1 MALPSRH
8 LRKVAL
14 TGCGCIAREVH
25 LPLLRRLAGVQLVA
39 VADTRDEAIEAAR
52 QLAPGCAVFHTQG
65 EMLDAVETDAVIIA
79 APSDVHAG
87 LACEAMR
94 RRKHIYL
101 EKPIATS
108 LEEARQVVAAW
119 RDAGVIGMPGFNYR
133 FHPLVREL
141 RGLLQNHRIGNLVAA
156 RTMFS
161 IGSGASESWRA
172 SRATGG
178 GALLDLAVHH
188 ADLIRFIFQ
197 REIEGVHA
205 SVRSMRSQD
214 DCAAIQFHL
223 QDGMVVQSIF
233 SACGPEL
240 DSFEVFG
247 ERGSLAF
254 DRYSSEHVE
263 YAGPRHGQARV
274 QRLFN
279 RTMSFVPAS
288 GWLKKIRAPLHEPSY
303 EASLSHFVRAIRGE
317 GPLEFDLMDGYESA
331 AAIAAAEESARTGLL
346 MPCERRIA
354 VGF

>member
-1 MALPSRH
+1 MALPSRY
-8 LRKVAL
+8 RKVAL
-14 TGCGCIAREVH
+14 TGCGSIAREVH
-25 LPLLRRLAGVQLVA
+25 IPVLRRFKDVQLVA
-39 VADTRDEAIEAAR
+39 IADPRDDAFEAAR
-52 QLAPGCAVFHTQG
+52 QLAPGCAVFHTQD

-79 APSDVHAG
+79 APSDVHAE
-87 LACEAMR
+87 LACEAMS

-108 LEEARQVVAAW
+108 REEARRVVAAW
-119 RDAGVIGMPGFNYR
+119 RDARVIGMPGFNYR

-141 RGLLQNHRIGNLVAA
+141 RRLLQNDRIGNLVAA
-156 RTMFS
+156 RTVFS
-161 IGSGASESWRA
+161 IRSHASGSWRA

-188 ADLIRFIFQ
+188 ADLIRFVFQ
-197 REIEGVHA
+197 REIEGVQA
-205 SVRSMRSQD
+205 SVRSVRSQD

-233 SACGPEL
+233 SECGPEL

-263 YAGPRHGQARV
+263 YAGPLHGQARV

-288 GWLKKIRAPLHEPSY
+288 GWLKKLRAPLHEPSY
-303 EASLSHFVRAIRGE
+303 EASLSHFVGAIRGE

-331 AAIAAAEESARTGLL
+331 AAIATAEESARTGRLI
-346 MPCERRIA
+346 PCERRIA